1 MPESVG
7 PLAEDDRDLGRKR
20 RRVAVPGVSMNSAK
34 FDYLGIKTLAEELGR
49 PVSTLYAL
57 SANNDP
63 FYIAPARAKAA
74 AWFAEEWRRLK
85 IATGWHYRRIHYVF
99 VSQDGE
105 TAVVM
110 LSGLPYENTLE
121 CWADLCEAARDAI
134 ALELVPFFMFRRPR

>member
-1 MPESVG
+1 
-7 PLAEDDRDLGRKR
+7 
-20 RRVAVPGVSMNSAK
+20 MNSAK

-99 VSQDGE
+99 VVARRRDRRRYVKWL
-105 TAVVM
+105 AIRKYARM
-110 LSGLPYENTLE
+110 LG
-121 CWADLCEAARDAI
+121 
-134 ALELVPFFMFRRPR
+134 